1 MEKKFIRVRSVKD
14 IIVFVLLAVVGC
26 VLAILPLGKSV
37 VFLGATLAI
46 IGIVLAVTIKRVYK
60 DVETG
65 ETYLM
70 KQLSFHQNMC
80 KSIASVI
87 ETAPEKIDLT
97 DEGKSNAVKL
107 DIYYSKSLG
116 KAYLQ
121 LFEYVPYH
129 YEPRS
134 SMIEHELSRVASL
147 VK

>member
-14 IIVFVLLAVVGC
+14 IIVFVLLIAVGC
-26 VLAILPLGKSV
+26 VLAILPLGNSAIY
-37 VFLGATLAI
+37 LGTTIAI
-46 IGIVLAVTIKRVYK
+46 IGIVLAITIKRAYK
-60 DVETG
+60 DAETG
-65 ETYLM
+65 EMYMM

-80 KSIASVI
+80 KPIAAVI
-87 ETAPEKIDLT
+87 ETAPESIDLT
-97 DEGKSNAVKL
+97 DEGKSTAVKL

-134 SMIEHELSRVASL
+134 PMIAHEWSRVELL